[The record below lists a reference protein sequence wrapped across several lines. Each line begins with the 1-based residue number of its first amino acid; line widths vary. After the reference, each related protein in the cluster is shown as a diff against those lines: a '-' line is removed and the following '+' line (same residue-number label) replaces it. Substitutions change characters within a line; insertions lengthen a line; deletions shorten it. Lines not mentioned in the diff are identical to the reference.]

1 MPIENIDDSII
12 IKNNIPK
19 HIAIIMDGNGRWA
32 KEHSL
37 PRIAGH
43 KEGID
48 SVRAITKQCGDIGV
62 KHLSLYT
69 FSSENWHRPKNE
81 VKALM
86 RLLLLTIRREIKDL
100 NKNNVRLSTIG
111 NMDDLPDDARKG
123 MEEGLKITE
132 NNSGLNLIL
141 ALSYGGRQEI
151 LKMVQSIAIKAVKG
165 EIEPE
170 KLSESDIINE
180 LDTAKIP
187 DPDLLIRTGGDQR
200 ISNFLLWQIAYS
212 EIYVTDTYWPE
223 FKEKELLDAVS
234 DFRIVS
240 DVLVVLANNWMKH
253 D

>member
-1 MPIENIDDSII
+1 MPIKDSII
-12 IKNNIPK
+12 NKNIPK

-32 KEHSL
+32 KAHSL

-48 SVRAITKQCGDIGV
+48 SVRAITKKCGDIGV

-69 FSSENWHRPKNE
+69 FSSENWSRPLKE

-86 RLLLLTIRREIKDL
+86 GLLLLTIRREIKDL
-100 NKNNVRLSTIG
+100 NKNNVRLTTIG
-111 NMDDLPDDARKG
+111 NMGDLPDDARKG

-151 LKMVQSIAIKAVKG
+151 LKMVQSIARKAING

-170 KLSESDIINE
+170 KLSESDIVNE

-223 FKEKELLDAVS
+223 FKEKELLDAVA
-234 DFRIVS
+234 DFQDRERRFGRIS
-240 DVLVVLANNWMKH
+240 EQLDKT
-253 D
+253 

>member
-1 MPIENIDDSII
+1 MPIKDIENSNINN
-12 IKNNIPK
+12 NNIPK

-32 KEHSL
+32 KAHSL

-48 SVRAITKQCGDIGV
+48 SVRAITKKCGDIGV

-69 FSSENWHRPKNE
+69 FSSENWSRPIKE

-86 RLLLLTIRREIKDL
+86 GLLLLTIRREIKDL
-100 NKNNVRLSTIG
+100 DKNNVRLTTIG
-111 NMDDLPDDARKG
+111 NMGDLPDDARKG

-151 LKMVQSIAIKAVKG
+151 LKMVQSIARKAVNG
-165 EIEPE
+165 EIKPD
-170 KLSESDIINE
+170 KLSESDIVNE

-223 FKEKELLDAVS
+223 FKEKELLDAVA
-234 DFRIVS
+234 DFQDRERRFGCIS
-240 DVLVVLANNWMKH
+240 EQLEK
-253 D
+253 

>member
-1 MPIENIDDSII
+1 MPIKDVEDSII
-12 IKNNIPK
+12 DKNNIPK

-32 KEHSL
+32 KVHSL

-43 KEGID
+43 KEGIV
-48 SVRAITKQCGDIGV
+48 SVRAITKICGDIGV

-69 FSSENWHRPKNE
+69 FSSENWRRPKNE

-100 NKNNVRLSTIG
+100 NKNNVRLTTIG
-111 NMDDLPDDARKG
+111 NMGDLPDDARKG

-132 NNSGLNLIL
+132 KNSGLNLIL

-151 LKMVQSIAIKAVKG
+151 LKMVQSIARKALNG

-170 KLSESDIINE
+170 KISEDNIVNE

-187 DPDLLIRTGGDQR
+187 DPELLIRTGGELR

-212 EIYVTDTYWPE
+212 EIYVTDIYWPE
-223 FKEKELLDAVS
+223 FREKELLDAVAEFQARERRFGHIS
-234 DFRIVS
+234 EQLDET
-240 DVLVVLANNWMKH
+240 
-253 D
+253 

>member
-1 MPIENIDDSII
+1 MPIKNIEDSII
-12 IKNNIPK
+12 NKNNIPK

-32 KEHSL
+32 KAHSL

-48 SVRAITKQCGDIGV
+48 SVRAITKKCGDIGV

-69 FSSENWHRPKNE
+69 FSSENWNRPIKE

-86 RLLLLTIRREIKDL
+86 GLLLLTIRREIKDL
-100 NKNNVRLSTIG
+100 NKNNVRLTTIG
-111 NMDDLPDDARKG
+111 NMGDLPDDARKG

-151 LKMVQSIAIKAVKG
+151 LKMVQSIARKAING

-170 KLSESDIINE
+170 KLSESDIVNE

-223 FKEKELLDAVS
+223 FKEKELLDAVA
-234 DFRIVS
+234 DFQDRERRFGHIS
-240 DVLVVLANNWMKH
+240 EQLDET
-253 D
+253 

>member
-1 MPIENIDDSII
+1 MSIKGMEDSII
-12 IKNNIPK
+12 DKNNIPK

-32 KEHSL
+32 KVHSL

-43 KEGID
+43 KEGIV
-48 SVRAITKQCGDIGV
+48 SVRAITKICGDIGV

-69 FSSENWHRPKNE
+69 FSSENWRRPKNE

-100 NKNNVRLSTIG
+100 NKNNVRLTTIG
-111 NMDDLPDDARKG
+111 NMGDLPDDARKG

-132 NNSGLNLIL
+132 KNSGLNLIL

-151 LKMVQSIAIKAVKG
+151 LKMVQSIARKALNG

-170 KLSESDIINE
+170 KISEDNIVNE

-187 DPDLLIRTGGDQR
+187 DPDLLIRTGGELR

-212 EIYVTDTYWPE
+212 EIYVTDIYWPE
-223 FKEKELLDAVS
+223 FREKELLDAVAEFQARERRFGHIS
-234 DFRIVS
+234 EQLDET
-240 DVLVVLANNWMKH
+240 
-253 D
+253 

>member
-1 MPIENIDDSII
+1 MSIKDVEDSII
-12 IKNNIPK
+12 DKNNIPK

-32 KEHSL
+32 KAHSL

-43 KEGID
+43 KEGIV
-48 SVRAITKQCGDIGV
+48 SVRAITKICGDIGV

-69 FSSENWHRPKNE
+69 FSFENWRRPKNE

-100 NKNNVRLSTIG
+100 NKNNVRLTTIG
-111 NMDDLPDDARKG
+111 NIGDLPDDARKG

-132 NNSGLNLIL
+132 KNSGLNLIL

-151 LKMVQSIAIKAVKG
+151 LKMVQSIARKALNG

-170 KLSESDIINE
+170 KISEDNIVNE

-187 DPDLLIRTGGDQR
+187 DPELLIRTGGELR

-212 EIYVTDTYWPE
+212 EIYVTDIYWPE
-223 FKEKELLDAVS
+223 FREKELLDAVVEFQARERRFGHIS
-234 DFRIVS
+234 EQLDET
-240 DVLVVLANNWMKH
+240 
-253 D
+253 

>member
-1 MPIENIDDSII
+1 MPIKDIENSII
-12 IKNNIPK
+12 NNNNIPK

-32 KEHSL
+32 KAHSL

-48 SVRAITKQCGDIGV
+48 SVRAITKKCGDIGV

-69 FSSENWHRPKNE
+69 FSSENWSRPIKE

-86 RLLLLTIRREIKDL
+86 GLLLLTIRREIKDL
-100 NKNNVRLSTIG
+100 NKNNVRLTTIG
-111 NMDDLPDDARKG
+111 NMSDLPDDARKG

-151 LKMVQSIAIKAVKG
+151 LKMVQSIARKAING

-170 KLSESDIINE
+170 KLSESDIVNE

-223 FKEKELLDAVS
+223 FKEKELLDAVA
-234 DFRIVS
+234 DFQDRERRFGRIS
-240 DVLVVLANNWMKH
+240 EQLDKT
-253 D
+253 

>member
-1 MPIENIDDSII
+1 MPIKNIEDSII
-12 IKNNIPK
+12 NKNNIPK

-32 KEHSL
+32 KAHSL

-48 SVRAITKQCGDIGV
+48 SVRAITKKCGDIGV

-69 FSSENWHRPKNE
+69 FSSENWSRPLKE

-86 RLLLLTIRREIKDL
+86 GLLLLTIRREIKDL
-100 NKNNVRLSTIG
+100 NKNNVRLTTIG
-111 NMDDLPDDARKG
+111 NMSDLPDDARKG

-151 LKMVQSIAIKAVKG
+151 LKMVQSIARKAING

-170 KLSESDIINE
+170 KLSESDIVNE

-223 FKEKELLDAVS
+223 FKEKELLDAVA
-234 DFRIVS
+234 DFQDRERRFGRIS
-240 DVLVVLANNWMKH
+240 EQLDET
-253 D
+253 

>member
-1 MPIENIDDSII
+1 MPIKNIEDSII
-12 IKNNIPK
+12 NKNNIPK

-32 KEHSL
+32 KAHSL

-48 SVRAITKQCGDIGV
+48 SVRAITKKCGDIGV

-69 FSSENWHRPKNE
+69 FSSENWSRPIKE

-86 RLLLLTIRREIKDL
+86 GLLLLTIRREIKDL
-100 NKNNVRLSTIG
+100 NKNNVRLTTIG
-111 NMDDLPDDARKG
+111 NMGDLPDEARKG

-151 LKMVQSIAIKAVKG
+151 LKMVRSIARKAVNG

-170 KLSESDIINE
+170 KLSEGDIVNE

-212 EIYVTDTYWPE
+212 EIYVTDIYWPE
-223 FKEKELLDAVS
+223 FRENQLLNAIA
-234 DFRIVS
+234 DFQDRERRFGHIS
-240 DVLVVLANNWMKH
+240 EQLDET
-253 D
+253 

>member
-1 MPIENIDDSII
+1 MPIKDIEDSII
-12 IKNNIPK
+12 NNNNIPK

-32 KEHSL
+32 KAHSL

-48 SVRAITKQCGDIGV
+48 SVRAITKKCGDIGV

-69 FSSENWHRPKNE
+69 FSSENWSRPIKE

-86 RLLLLTIRREIKDL
+86 GLLLLTIRREIKDL
-100 NKNNVRLSTIG
+100 NKNNVRLTTIG
-111 NMDDLPDDARKG
+111 NMGDLPDDARKG

-151 LKMVQSIAIKAVKG
+151 LKMVQSIARKAVNG

-170 KLSESDIINE
+170 KLSEGDIVNE

-223 FKEKELLDAVS
+223 FKEKELLDAVA
-234 DFRIVS
+234 DFQDRERRFGRIS
-240 DVLVVLANNWMKH
+240 EQLDET
-253 D
+253 

>member
-1 MPIENIDDSII
+1 MPIKEIEDSII
-12 IKNNIPK
+12 NKNNIPK

-32 KEHSL
+32 KAHSL

-48 SVRAITKQCGDIGV
+48 SVRAITKKCGDIGV

-69 FSSENWHRPKNE
+69 FSSENWSRPIKE

-86 RLLLLTIRREIKDL
+86 GLLLLTIRREIKDL
-100 NKNNVRLSTIG
+100 NKNNVRLTTIG
-111 NMDDLPDDARKG
+111 NMGDLPDDARKG

-151 LKMVQSIAIKAVKG
+151 LKMVQSIARKAVNG

-170 KLSESDIINE
+170 KLSESDIVNE

-223 FKEKELLDAVS
+223 FKEKELLDAVA
-234 DFRIVS
+234 DFQDRERRFGRIS
-240 DVLVVLANNWMKH
+240 EQLDET
-253 D
+253 

>member
-1 MPIENIDDSII
+1 MPIKDIKDSII
-12 IKNNIPK
+12 DKNNIPK

-32 KEHSL
+32 KAHSL

-43 KEGID
+43 KEGII
-48 SVRAITKQCGDIGV
+48 SVRAITKICGDIGV

-69 FSSENWHRPKNE
+69 FSSENWRRPKNE

-100 NKNNVRLSTIG
+100 NKNNVRLTTIG
-111 NMDDLPDDARKG
+111 NMGDLPDDARKG

-132 NNSGLNLIL
+132 KNSGLNLIL

-151 LKMVQSIAIKAVKG
+151 IKMVQSIARKALNG

-170 KLSESDIINE
+170 KISEDNIVNE

-187 DPDLLIRTGGDQR
+187 DPDLLIRTGGELR

-212 EIYVTDTYWPE
+212 EIYVTDIYWPE
-223 FKEKELLDAVS
+223 FREKELLDAVAEFQARERRFGHIS
-234 DFRIVS
+234 EQLDET
-240 DVLVVLANNWMKH
+240 
-253 D
+253 

>member
-1 MPIENIDDSII
+1 MPIKDIEDSII
-12 IKNNIPK
+12 NNNNIPK

-32 KEHSL
+32 KAHSL

-48 SVRAITKQCGDIGV
+48 SVRAITKKCGDIGV

-69 FSSENWHRPKNE
+69 FSSENWRRPIKE

-86 RLLLLTIRREIKDL
+86 GLLLLTIRREIKDL
-100 NKNNVRLSTIG
+100 NKNNVRLTTIG
-111 NMDDLPDDARKG
+111 NMGDLPDEARKG

-151 LKMVQSIAIKAVKG
+151 LKMVQSIARKAING

-170 KLSESDIINE
+170 KLSEGDIVNE

-223 FKEKELLDAVS
+223 FKEKELLDAVA
-234 DFRIVS
+234 DFQDRERRFGRIS
-240 DVLVVLANNWMKH
+240 EQLDET
-253 D
+253 

>member
-1 MPIENIDDSII
+1 MSVKDKEDSIVN
-12 IKNNIPK
+12 KNNIPK

-48 SVRAITKQCGDIGV
+48 SVRVITKKCGDIGV

-69 FSSENWHRPKNE
+69 FSSENWSRPRKE

-86 RLLLLTIRREIKDL
+86 GLLLLTIRREIKDL
-100 NKNNVRLSTIG
+100 NKNNVRLTTIG

-123 MEEGLKITE
+123 MEKGLKITE
-132 NNSGLNLIL
+132 HNSGLNLIL

-151 LKMVQSIAIKAVKG
+151 LKMVQSIARKAVNG
-165 EIEPE
+165 EIKPD
-170 KLSESDIINE
+170 KLSESDIVNE
-180 LDTAKIP
+180 LDTANIP

-223 FKEKELLDAVS
+223 FKEKELLDAVA
-234 DFRIVS
+234 DFQDRERRFGRIS
-240 DVLVVLANNWMKH
+240 EQLDEA
-253 D
+253 

>member
-1 MPIENIDDSII
+1 MSIKDVEDSII
-12 IKNNIPK
+12 DKNNIPK

-32 KEHSL
+32 KVHSL

-43 KEGID
+43 KEGII
-48 SVRAITKQCGDIGV
+48 SVRAITKICGDIGV

-69 FSSENWHRPKNE
+69 FSSENWRRPKNE

-100 NKNNVRLSTIG
+100 NKNNVRLTTIG
-111 NMDDLPDDARKG
+111 NIGDLPDDARKG

-132 NNSGLNLIL
+132 KNSGLNLIL

-151 LKMVQSIAIKAVKG
+151 LKMVQSIARKALNG

-170 KLSESDIINE
+170 KISEDNIVNE

-187 DPDLLIRTGGDQR
+187 DPELLIRTGGELR

-212 EIYVTDTYWPE
+212 EIYVTDIYWPE
-223 FKEKELLDAVS
+223 FREKELLDAVAEFQARERRFGHIS
-234 DFRIVS
+234 EQLDET
-240 DVLVVLANNWMKH
+240 
-253 D
+253 

>member
-1 MPIENIDDSII
+1 MPIKDIEDII
-12 IKNNIPK
+12 INKNNIPK

-32 KEHSL
+32 KAHSL

-48 SVRAITKQCGDIGV
+48 SVRAITKKCGDIGV

-69 FSSENWHRPKNE
+69 FSSENWSRPIKE

-86 RLLLLTIRREIKDL
+86 GLLLLTIRREIKDL
-100 NKNNVRLSTIG
+100 NKNNVRLTTIG
-111 NMDDLPDDARKG
+111 NMGDLPDDARKG

-151 LKMVQSIAIKAVKG
+151 LKMVQSIARKAING

-170 KLSESDIINE
+170 KLSESDIVNE

-223 FKEKELLDAVS
+223 FKEKELLDAVAN
-234 DFRIVS
+234 FQERERRFGRIS
-240 DVLVVLANNWMKH
+240 EQLDKT
-253 D
+253 

>member
-1 MPIENIDDSII
+1 MPIKDIEDSII
-12 IKNNIPK
+12 NKNNIPK

-32 KEHSL
+32 KAHSL

-48 SVRAITKQCGDIGV
+48 SVRAITKKCGDIGV

-69 FSSENWHRPKNE
+69 FSSENWSRPLKE

-86 RLLLLTIRREIKDL
+86 GLLLLTIRREIKDL
-100 NKNNVRLSTIG
+100 NKNNVRLTTIG
-111 NMDDLPDDARKG
+111 NMGDLPDDARKG

-151 LKMVQSIAIKAVKG
+151 LKMVQSIARKAING

-170 KLSESDIINE
+170 KLSEGDIVNE

-223 FKEKELLDAVS
+223 FKEKELLDAVA
-234 DFRIVS
+234 DFQDRERRFGRIS
-240 DVLVVLANNWMKH
+240 EQLDET
-253 D
+253 

>member
-1 MPIENIDDSII
+1 MDIEDSII
-12 IKNNIPK
+12 NKNNIPK

-32 KEHSL
+32 KSHSL

-48 SVRAITKQCGDIGV
+48 SVRAITKKCGDIGV

-81 VKALM
+81 IKALM
-86 RLLLLTIRREIKDL
+86 KLLLLTIRREIKDL

-111 NMDDLPDDARKG
+111 NMGDLPDDAREG

-132 NNSGLNLIL
+132 KNSGLNLIL

-151 LKMVQSIAIKAVKG
+151 LKMVQSIARKALNG

-170 KLSESDIINE
+170 KISEDNIVNE

-187 DPDLLIRTGGDQR
+187 DPDLLIRTGGEQR

-212 EIYVTDTYWPE
+212 EIYVTDIYWPE
-223 FKEKELLDAVS
+223 FREKQLLNAIA
-234 DFRIVS
+234 DFQDRERRFGHIS
-240 DVLVVLANNWMKH
+240 EQLDET
-253 D
+253 

>member
-1 MPIENIDDSII
+1 MPIKKIEDNIIN
-12 IKNNIPK
+12 KNNTPK

-32 KEHSL
+32 KAHSL

-48 SVRAITKQCGDIGV
+48 SVRAITKKCGDIGV

-86 RLLLLTIRREIKDL
+86 KLLLVTIRREIKDL

-111 NMDDLPDDARKG
+111 NMGDLPDDARKA
-123 MEEGLKITE
+123 MEEGLKITA

-151 LKMVQSIAIKAVKG
+151 LKMVQSIAKKVVNG
-165 EIEPE
+165 EIKPE
-170 KLSESDIINE
+170 ELSVSDIINE
-180 LDTAKIP
+180 LDTADIP
-187 DPDLLIRTGGDQR
+187 DPDLLIRTGGERR

-223 FKEKELLDAVS
+223 FREKELLDAVT
-234 DFRIVS
+234 DFQDRERRFGHIS
-240 DVLVVLANNWMKH
+240 EQLNET
-253 D
+253 

>member
-1 MPIENIDDSII
+1 MSIKDVEDSII
-12 IKNNIPK
+12 DKNNIPK

-32 KEHSL
+32 KVHSL

-43 KEGID
+43 KEGIV
-48 SVRAITKQCGDIGV
+48 SVRAITKICGDIGV

-69 FSSENWHRPKNE
+69 FSSENWRRPKNE

-100 NKNNVRLSTIG
+100 NKNNVRLTTIG
-111 NMDDLPDDARKG
+111 NIGDLPDDARKG

-132 NNSGLNLIL
+132 KNSGLNLIL

-151 LKMVQSIAIKAVKG
+151 LKMVQSIARKALNG

-170 KLSESDIINE
+170 KISEDNIVNE

-187 DPDLLIRTGGDQR
+187 DPDLLIRTGGELR

-212 EIYVTDTYWPE
+212 EIYVTDIYWPE
-223 FKEKELLDAVS
+223 FREKELLDAVA
-234 DFRIVS
+234 DFQARERRFGHIS
-240 DVLVVLANNWMKH
+240 EQLDET
-253 D
+253 

>member
-1 MPIENIDDSII
+1 MPIKDIENSII
-12 IKNNIPK
+12 NNNNIPK

-32 KEHSL
+32 KAHSL

-48 SVRAITKQCGDIGV
+48 SVRAITKKCGDIGV

-69 FSSENWHRPKNE
+69 FSSENWHRPKKE

-100 NKNNVRLSTIG
+100 NKNNVRLTTIG
-111 NMDDLPDDARKG
+111 NMGDLPDDARKG

-151 LKMVQSIAIKAVKG
+151 LKMVQSIARKAING

-170 KLSESDIINE
+170 KLSESDIVNE

-223 FKEKELLDAVS
+223 FKEKELLDAVA
-234 DFRIVS
+234 DFQDRERRFGRIS
-240 DVLVVLANNWMKH
+240 EQLDET
-253 D
+253 

>member
-1 MPIENIDDSII
+1 MSIKDVEDSII
-12 IKNNIPK
+12 DKNNIPK

-32 KEHSL
+32 KAHSL

-43 KEGID
+43 KEGIV
-48 SVRAITKQCGDIGV
+48 SVRAITKICGDIGV

-69 FSSENWHRPKNE
+69 FSSENWRRPKNE

-100 NKNNVRLSTIG
+100 NKNNVRLTTIG
-111 NMDDLPDDARKG
+111 NMGDLPDDARKG

-132 NNSGLNLIL
+132 KNSGLNLIL

-151 LKMVQSIAIKAVKG
+151 IKMVQSIARKALNG

-170 KLSESDIINE
+170 KISEDNIVNE

-187 DPDLLIRTGGDQR
+187 DPELLIRTGGELR
-200 ISNFLLWQIAYS
+200 ITNFLLWQIAYS
-212 EIYVTDTYWPE
+212 EIYVTDIYWPE
-223 FKEKELLDAVS
+223 FREKELLDAVA
-234 DFRIVS
+234 DFQARERRFGHIS
-240 DVLVVLANNWMKH
+240 EQLDET
-253 D
+253 

>member
-1 MPIENIDDSII
+1 MSIKDVEDSII
-12 IKNNIPK
+12 DKNNIPK

-32 KEHSL
+32 KAHSL

-43 KEGID
+43 KEGIV
-48 SVRAITKQCGDIGV
+48 SVRAITKICGDIGV
-62 KHLSLYT
+62 KYLSLYT
-69 FSSENWHRPKNE
+69 FSSENWRRPKNE

-100 NKNNVRLSTIG
+100 NKNNVRLTTIG
-111 NMDDLPDDARKG
+111 NMGDLPDDARKG

-132 NNSGLNLIL
+132 KNSGLNLIL

-151 LKMVQSIAIKAVKG
+151 IKMVQSIARKALNG

-170 KLSESDIINE
+170 KISEDNIVNE

-187 DPDLLIRTGGDQR
+187 DPELLIRTGGELR

-212 EIYVTDTYWPE
+212 EIYVTDIYWPE
-223 FKEKELLDAVS
+223 FREKELLDAVA
-234 DFRIVS
+234 DFQARERRFGHIS
-240 DVLVVLANNWMKH
+240 EQLDET
-253 D
+253 

>member
-1 MPIENIDDSII
+1 MSIKDVEDSII
-12 IKNNIPK
+12 DKNNIPK

-32 KEHSL
+32 KAHSL

-43 KEGID
+43 KEGII
-48 SVRAITKQCGDIGV
+48 SVRAITKICGDIGV
-62 KHLSLYT
+62 KYLSLYT
-69 FSSENWHRPKNE
+69 FSSENWRRPKNE

-100 NKNNVRLSTIG
+100 NKNNVRLTTIG
-111 NMDDLPDDARKG
+111 NMGDLPDDARKE

-151 LKMVQSIAIKAVKG
+151 IKMVQSIARKALNG

-170 KLSESDIINE
+170 KISEDNIVNE

-187 DPDLLIRTGGDQR
+187 DPELLIRTGGELR

-212 EIYVTDTYWPE
+212 EIYVTDIYWPE
-223 FKEKELLDAVS
+223 FREKELLDAVA
-234 DFRIVS
+234 DFQARERRFGHIS
-240 DVLVVLANNWMKH
+240 EQLDET
-253 D
+253 

>member
-1 MPIENIDDSII
+1 MPIKKIEDSII
-12 IKNNIPK
+12 NKNNIPK

-32 KEHSL
+32 KAHSL

-48 SVRAITKQCGDIGV
+48 SVRAITKKCGDIGV

-69 FSSENWHRPKNE
+69 FSSENWSRPIKE

-86 RLLLLTIRREIKDL
+86 GLLLLTIRREIKDL
-100 NKNNVRLSTIG
+100 NKNNVRLTTIG
-111 NMDDLPDDARKG
+111 NMGDLPDDARKG

-151 LKMVQSIAIKAVKG
+151 LKMVQSIARKAVNG

-170 KLSESDIINE
+170 KLSETDIVNE

-223 FKEKELLDAVS
+223 FKEKELLDAVA
-234 DFRIVS
+234 DFQDRERRFGRIS
-240 DVLVVLANNWMKH
+240 EQLDKT
-253 D
+253 